1 MKLFLLWKSSN
12 SNKAYARILI
22 MQIKRWALLNNE
34 NFVLAWISPIR
45 HISQT
50 AEKYGFRAICPHIKK
65 ISWFLDS
72 SEQYYF
78 VTPLQWWSMFRLK
91 QQWTRLIYLLISW
104 NSNLF
109 QLCLIS
115 RVKTKIVSKKLSCD
129 FRHNLTFEIK
139 NSDKRC
145 SLLPTR
151 SMWEKMIRSTEFTLL
166 IRIQN

>member
-1 MKLFLLWKSSN
+1 MCENSDYADWKMSTVEQW
-12 SNKAYARILI
+12 KFRAGLDITHQAHIPDCWKI
-22 MQIKRWALLNNE
+22 
-34 NFVLAWISPIR
+34 WISC
-45 HISQT
+45 HMS
-50 AEKYGFRAICPHIKK
+50 AYKK

-151 SMWEKMIRSTEFTLL
+151 SMWEKMIRSTEFTLF